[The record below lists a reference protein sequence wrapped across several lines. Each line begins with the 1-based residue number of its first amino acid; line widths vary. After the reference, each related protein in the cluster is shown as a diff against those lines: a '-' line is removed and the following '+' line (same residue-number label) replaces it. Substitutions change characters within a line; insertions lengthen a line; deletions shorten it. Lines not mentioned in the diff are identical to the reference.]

1 MLRHHLSAPF
11 KRVLGALLPRHASHR
26 AAGGH

>member
-11 KRVLGALLPRHASHR
+11 KRVLGALMPGRSPDR
-26 AAGGH
+26 AASNH